1 MVFVF
6 IIRFVVAAAITFIVI
21 NITSPIIYT
30 MWYNELRPF
39 NEGFPRLLA
48 AGDTFFGNFLI
59 LSWVV
64 PAMIIMWGI
73 IVAQRKRVQ
82 QTLEEI

>member
-1 MVFVF
+1 M
-6 IIRFVVAAAITFIVI
+6 VAAAITFIVI

-30 MWYNELRPF
+30 MWYNDLRPM
-39 NEGFPRLLA
+39 NEGSARLVA
-48 AGDTFFGNFLI
+48 AGDTFFGNFMI
-59 LSWVV
+59 LAWVV

>member
-6 IIRFVVAAAITFIVI
+6 IIRFVVAAAITFITI

-30 MWYNELRPF
+30 IWFNDLRPM
-39 NEGFPRLLA
+39 NESYPRLLD
-48 AGDTFFGNFLI
+48 AGDTFFGNFMI
-59 LSWVV
+59 LAWVV
-64 PAMIIMWGI
+64 PAMIIMWGV